1 MNNIQFF
8 PTYRVISV
16 DIIADL
22 NGEPLSI
29 IPRGR
34 IQTESGISIKGITK
48 NESTIIDF
56 CKKITKE
63 LELKGPSCIQCIKN
77 ESGVKFI
84 EINNRFGGGSILSI
98 HACKSIIDN
107 LIKIAKNE
115 KPVKDFEFKEE
126 LTMLRYYDEIFLE
139 KDKIIPAND
148 SK

>member
-1 MNNIQFF
+1 M
-8 PTYRVISV
+8 
-16 DIIADL
+16 
-22 NGEPLSI
+22 
-29 IPRGR
+29 
-34 IQTESGISIKGITK
+34 
-48 NESTIIDF
+48 
-56 CKKITKE
+56 
-63 LELKGPSCIQCIKN
+63 KGPSCIQCIKN